1 MSLGRVS
8 VSSIR
13 FLRLNA
19 LSYHFGLHRISGAE
33 PRYSQSI
40 NRKWILIPT
49 SNGHF
54 RSEVFDGFQLELTLT
69 FQLRKRPFFIIEI
82 LFYVSKILC
91 KIRSFKIIFPLLH
104 SSFMKALRRSRE
116 YILSG
121 CLVIKHGNRRLV
133 ASFLHIIFT
142 NEP

>member
-49 SNGHF
+49 SNGH
-54 RSEVFDGFQLELTLT
+54 SGSKVFDGFQLELTLT
-69 FQLRKRPFFIIEI
+69 FRLKKRPCFIIEI
-82 LFYVSKILC
+82 LFLSLQNLMQSPLIQDH
-91 KIRSFKIIFPLLH
+91 ISFTPFKLYKSAAKVTRIYT
-104 SSFMKALRRSRE
+104 E
-116 YILSG
+116 WLSG
-121 CLVIKHGNRRLV
+121 NQAWESQVSRL
-133 ASFLHIIFT
+133 FFYI
-142 NEP
+142 